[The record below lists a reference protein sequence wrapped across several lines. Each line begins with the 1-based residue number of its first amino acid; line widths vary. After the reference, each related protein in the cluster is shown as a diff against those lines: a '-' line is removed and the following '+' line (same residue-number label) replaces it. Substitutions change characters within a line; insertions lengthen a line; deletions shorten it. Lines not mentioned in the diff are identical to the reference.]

1 MESLISVH
9 LLNMV
14 LLYCLHYDLF
24 CSWHSFTELSWN
36 HVAVHKIII
45 MKNLDHDGP
54 ASLWPS
60 QIVNVRSE
68 AEVPNETHEF
78 PPLVERRVRKPR
90 RLCIWGKR
98 SHAWMDGWER
108 ASERQAATLGRV
120 LVGALS
126 PGGCSHTRLFVV
138 FVLRREEG
146 YFPEPG
152 RRISVAWPPSPAAHM
167 ISNAGKPPKMAQGEV
182 RRGWWEL
189 HGREHQPVPIL
200 QSVVS
205 PAPPLNN

>member
-1 MESLISVH
+1 M
-9 LLNMV
+9 
-14 LLYCLHYDLF
+14 
-24 CSWHSFTELSWN
+24 
-36 HVAVHKIII
+36 
-45 MKNLDHDGP
+45 DHDGS

-60 QIVNVRSE
+60 QTANVWSE
-68 AEVPNETHEF
+68 AEVPHKTVSVLRWLQGGSTNLGDCVFEGRGVTH
-78 PPLVERRVRKPR
+78 
-90 RLCIWGKR
+90 G
-98 SHAWMDGWER
+98 WMDE
-108 ASERQAATLGRV
+108 SERQAATVGRV

-126 PGGCSHTRLFVV
+126 PGGCSHTWLFVV

-182 RRGWWEL
+182 HRGWWEL

-200 QSVVS
+200 QCRKPCATSK
-205 PAPPLNN
+205 